1 MRDVVSWVW
10 PVIRVACGR
19 ALGVVCGMMVVDVV
33 SGSDSSFEWPF
44 AVPTR

>member
-1 MRDVVSWVW
+1 MRDVALWSDPSFEW
-10 PVIRVACGR
+10 PAG

-44 AVPTR
+44 AVPMR